1 MENTITSNG
10 KLIWVPFNVPSSK
23 NSRVNTKHGSFAS
36 KTVKAYLNN
45 LGIQSYSSSK
55 KIVKG
60 YVNKPNLIEEL
71 RSEFLKEIE
80 GKELPLEIGFH
91 FVRDSKRKFD
101 FHNIVQVILDLM
113 TASDIIIDDN
123 MDCVIP
129 FALKLD
135 YKFYSVDKENP
146 GVWIRII

>member
-1 MENTITSNG
+1 MYDN
-10 KLIWVPFNVPSSK
+10 LIFIPGNIPSSK
-23 NSRVNTKHGSFAS
+23 NSRINTKNGSFAS
-36 KTVKAYLNN
+36 KTVKKYLTS

-71 RSEFLKEIE
+71 KPQFEQLIKD
-80 GKELPLEIGFH
+80 KELPLEIGFH

-101 FHNIVQVILDLM
+101 FHNIVQVILDLL

-129 FALKLD
+129 YALKLD
-135 YKFYSVDKENP
+135 NKFYSYDKENS
-146 GVWIRII
+146 GVWITIK

>member
-1 MENTITSNG
+1 MVENE
-10 KLIWVPFNVPSSK
+10 LIFIPGNVPSSK
-23 NSRVNTKHGSFAS
+23 NSRINTKHGSFAR

-55 KIVKG
+55 KTVKG
-60 YVNKPNLIEEL
+60 YVNKPNLIENL
-71 RSEFLKEIE
+71 REDFLDQTS
-80 GKELPLEIGFH
+80 GKQLPLEIGFH

-129 FALKLD
+129 FALKIGGG
-135 YKFYSVDKENP
+135 FYSVDKNDP
-146 GVWIRII
+146 GVYIKII

>member
-1 MENTITSNG
+1 MVNN
-10 KLIWVPFNVPSSK
+10 KLIFIPGNVPSSK
-23 NSRVNTKHGSFAS
+23 NSRINTKHGSFAS
-36 KTVKAYLNN
+36 KTVKAYLNS

-60 YVNKPNLIEEL
+60 YVNKPNVIEGL
-71 RSEFLKEIE
+71 RESFLKQTE

-123 MDCVIP
+123 MNCVIP
-129 FALKLD
+129 FALKIGD
-135 YKFYSVDKENP
+135 DFYSVNKDDP
-146 GVWIRII
+146 GVYIKII